1 MASVTKEI
9 VIDARPDDVW
19 DALRDWAALHE
30 RLVPGFVTGA
40 RLDGEDRIVTFF
52 NGAVVRERFVDL
64 DDDARRLVWAIS
76 DGSLGLTHYNA
87 SAQVLAQ
94 GDDKTRF
101 IWIVDLLPHELSDTV
116 RALMDQGLSTIRQTL
131 EPAADRA

>member
-1 MASVTKEI
+1 MASITKEI
-9 VIDARPDDVW
+9 VIDGRPDDVW
-19 DALRDWAALHE
+19 DALRDWGAAHE
-30 RLVPGFVTGA
+30 RLVPGFVTDT

-64 DDDARRLVWAIS
+64 DDGARRLVWAIS

-87 SAQVLAQ
+87 AAQVMAD
-94 GDDKTRF
+94 GDDRTRF

-116 RALMDQGLSTIRQTL
+116 RGLMDQGLSMIKNTL
-131 EPAADRA
+131 EPTADRV